1 LRLTTT
7 IALSLSLGLPAT
19 LDVTPAVG
27 VGVHRLDRESVA
39 HLNQLGVRHVRI
51 TLYWS
56 QWSRPAYR
64 EEWTRDLHRALDA
77 GLELLVVV
85 HQPPFGDFERRN
97 QVYRAFAQF
106 MEARAAEFPQVGA
119 WQLWNEMDES
129 FTDVFGAGRPEVSL
143 RRRGQLYAEMLELAY
158 PAIKRGNP
166 RALIVTGGLASPL
179 DGGFLQGLYDRKARF
194 DVLAIHTYGY
204 PLALSF
210 HERGRA
216 ARRVMALHR
225 DRRPLWNTEFGL
237 ERAVIPAEADLTPA
251 RVDRAHL
258 EAWKSAVEANHR
270 APLYKRIYGH
280 VLAEGRD
287 LGFSLVRVD
296 GSARPAYQWLQ
307 SWLRNRRPRAITA
320 PSAELSGSTPGPMR

>member
-1 LRLTTT
+1 LRLTLT
-7 IALSLSLGLPAT
+7 IMLAFILGLPVT
-19 LDVTPAVG
+19 LEVTPTVG
-27 VGVHRLDRESVA
+27 VGAHRLDRESVA
-39 HLNQLGVRHVRI
+39 HLSQLGVRHVRI

-64 EEWTRDLHRALDA
+64 EEWTRDLQRALET

-85 HQPPFGDFERRN
+85 HQSPFGDFERRN
-97 QVYRAFAQF
+97 LVYQAFARF
-106 MEARAAEFPQVGA
+106 MEARAAEFPQVRA

-129 FTDVFGAGRPEVSL
+129 FTDVFGAGRPDVSL

-166 RALIVTGGLASPL
+166 QALVVTGGLASPVNA
-179 DGGFLQGLYDRKARF
+179 GFLQGLYDREARF

-210 HERGRA
+210 NERGRA
-216 ARRVMALHR
+216 ARRIMAVHR

-237 ERAVIPAEADLTPA
+237 ERAVIPTDPNLTPA

-258 EAWKSAVEANHR
+258 EAWRSSVEGNHR
-270 APLYKRIYGH
+270 SPLYERIYGH

-287 LGFSLVRVD
+287 LGFSLVRAD
-296 GSARPAYQWLQ
+296 GSVRPAYQWLQ
-307 SWLRNRRPRAITA
+307 SWLQNRRPPAITA
-320 PSAELSGSTPGPMR
+320 PSAELSGSAPGRMQ